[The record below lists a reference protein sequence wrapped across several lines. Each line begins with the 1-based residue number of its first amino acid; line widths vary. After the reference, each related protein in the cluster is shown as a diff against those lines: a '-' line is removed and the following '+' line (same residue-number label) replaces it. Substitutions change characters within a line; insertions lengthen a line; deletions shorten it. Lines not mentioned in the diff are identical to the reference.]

1 MRATIETIGIREKL
15 RGRRKI
21 FTSHKVITKDNLLD
35 VLTKAK
41 STHLLNVAEMNF
53 LIDYERGNQPLLRDK
68 IIRPEI
74 DIEVNSNLANY
85 IKEFKIGYV
94 WSSPAMLVQRGNQEM
109 HKTSSDG
116 DDSGINALNESLIN
130 GSNMGRLE
138 QSMAEFVEICGIGH
152 RMVDVKSSDWEDGQ
166 LADIYT
172 LDSRYAFNV
181 YWNGPGQKKVL
192 SVSYYEDDVDDKT
205 YFTCITD
212 DMRYEVI
219 NDEIVDMMPNP
230 LGKCSIVEYE
240 RTFDRT
246 GCFEREIPRM
256 DSLNILL
263 SDFTNDVAQRTQE
276 VWWGDNIDFKQ
287 DEKGNRIEPQSGD
300 WVLTYSGEGKT
311 AKIQPLSSSFDGSS
325 TLNAISSARNEILQ
339 DCKVPIQYDS
349 AGGGSTGT
357 AMDMG
362 SGWSATELDAMKE
375 QQMIEAGKR
384 EELDLVLRAIQ
395 KVPERILP
403 LDDPIRSVHL
413 TDVNFHFTRRKS
425 LDMSI
430 KANTFSTYFNAG
442 VHPRH
447 ILQAIDAFPD
457 NEQVYLDSKD
467 MFDALQKK
475 MVSDTSMENTDDAA
489 NTSSDPVNQIGQSP
503 LLDGMNTDRSTVV

>member
-1 MRATIETIGIREKL
+1 METPIKDIEL
-15 RGRRKI
+15 HGRRKI
-21 FTSHKVITKDNLLD
+21 FTSHKTITKDNLLE
-35 VLTKAK
+35 VLAKAK
-41 STHLLNVAEMNF
+41 STHRRNVAEMNF
-53 LIDYERGNQPLLRDK
+53 LIGYERGHQPLQRDK
-68 IIRPEI
+68 VIRPDI
-74 DIEVNSNLANY
+74 DIVVNSNLANY

-94 WSSPAMLVQRGNQEM
+94 WSSPATLVQRGNIEI
-109 HKTSSDG
+109 HKTPSG
-116 DDSGINALNESLIN
+116 NDDSGINALNESIIN
-130 GSNMGRLE
+130 GSNIGRLD

-152 RMVDVKSSDWEDGQ
+152 RMIDVKTSDWEDGQ
-166 LADIYT
+166 LANIYT

-181 YWNGPGQKKVL
+181 YWNGPGQKKLL
-192 SVSYYEDDVDDKT
+192 SVSFYADNLEQKT
-205 YFTCITD
+205 YYTCITD
-212 DMRYEVI
+212 TTRYEVV

-230 LGKCSIVEYE
+230 LGKCPIVEYE

-246 GCFEREIPRM
+246 GCFEREIKRM
-256 DSLNILL
+256 DALNILL

-276 VWWGDNIDFKQ
+276 LWWGDNIDFRT
-287 DEKGNRIEPQSGD
+287 DEKGNRLEPKSGD
-300 WVLTYSGEGKT
+300 WILTFSGEGKV

-325 TLNAISSARNEILQ
+325 TLQAISSTRTEILQ

-375 QQMIEAGKR
+375 QQMIESGKR
-384 EELDLVLRAIQ
+384 EELDLILRAIT

-403 LDDPIRSVHL
+403 LNSPARMVHI

-430 KANTFSTYFNAG
+430 KANTFATYFNAG

-467 MFDALQKK
+467 MFDALQRK
-475 MVSDTSMENTDDAA
+475 MVSDNSTVETETF
-489 NTSSDPVNQIGQSP
+489 NTSSDPINQVSQSP
-503 LLDGMNTDRSTVV
+503 ILDGMNTDNQSVS